1 MIGELNGAI
10 RCSRAV
16 RFPET
21 VRVGRRSAAPE
32 RGNDAA
38 RMGEKIPGEAKMSDQ
53 AKPACVSRRTTL
65 IAAAGA
71 TALMTLNGSAEAKM
85 AQSAVKYQPT
95 PKDGKQC
102 SGCNLFIAP
111 NSCKSVAGDI
121 APTGWCSIWVK
132 KA

>member
-1 MIGELNGAI
+1 L
-10 RCSRAV
+10 
-16 RFPET
+16 
-21 VRVGRRSAAPE
+21 
-32 RGNDAA
+32 
-38 RMGEKIPGEAKMSDQ
+38 SDQ
-53 AKPACVSRRTTL
+53 SKPARVSRRTVL

-71 TALMTLNGSAEAKM
+71 APLLALMSGSAEAKM
-85 AQSAVKYQPT
+85 AQTAVKYQPT

-121 APTGWCSIWVK
+121 APSGWCSIWVK

>member
-1 MIGELNGAI
+1 
-10 RCSRAV
+10 
-16 RFPET
+16 
-21 VRVGRRSAAPE
+21 
-32 RGNDAA
+32 
-38 RMGEKIPGEAKMSDQ
+38 MSDQ
-53 AKPACVSRRTTL
+53 AKPACVSRRTIL

-71 TALMTLNGSAEAKM
+71 TALMTLSGSAEAKM

>member
-1 MIGELNGAI
+1 
-10 RCSRAV
+10 
-16 RFPET
+16 
-21 VRVGRRSAAPE
+21 
-32 RGNDAA
+32 
-38 RMGEKIPGEAKMSDQ
+38 MSDRS
-53 AKPACVSRRTTL
+53 KPARVSRRTIL

-71 TALMTLNGSAEAKM
+71 TPLMTLMSGSAEAKM
-85 AQSAVKYQPT
+85 AQSSVKYQPT